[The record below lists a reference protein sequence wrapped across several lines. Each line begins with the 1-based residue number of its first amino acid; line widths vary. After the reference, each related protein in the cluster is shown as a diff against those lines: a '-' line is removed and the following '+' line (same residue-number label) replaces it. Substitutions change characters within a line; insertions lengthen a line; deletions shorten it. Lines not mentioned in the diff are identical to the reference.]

1 MKFKGVI
8 IWLVAFFAA
17 CVAMHHICQSIRV
30 QLDQA
35 AAQHQHTLEES
46 TDVR

>member
-8 IWLVAFFAA
+8 IWLISFFAA
-17 CVAMHHICQSIRV
+17 CVAMHHICASVHAQIDR
-30 QLDQA
+30 A
-35 AAQHQHTLEES
+35 AAQHQRALQEA